1 MAIDRKKV
9 IDDMSKVSAA
19 ANEDGLIPAFNVLV
33 NAWPARFW
41 NEFSKR
47 MVEAVDEDIKE
58 AVEELLIN
66 AAHECGY
73 HTGYG
78 IITSKEWEA
87 MVKPM
92 VENVEDVLHGA
103 YAVFTAWGWAD
114 SEIVELIP
122 GEKMVVRAYD
132 YYESDIADDYP
143 GKKSPRLFAYMIRGV
158 CGAFMDLAYGGNYD
172 PSGNT
177 GLYSFRCKQ
186 TKGIE
191 FGDEY
196 GEFVT
201 VKSEEYEQM

>member
-1 MAIDRKKV
+1 MAIDREKV
-9 IDDMSKVSAA
+9 IDQMSKVSAE

-33 NAWPARFW
+33 NQWPAKFW

-47 MVEAVDEDIKE
+47 MVEAVDDDIKD

-87 MVKPM
+87 IVAPM
-92 VENVEDVLHGA
+92 VEKTEDVLHGA
-103 YAVFTAWGWAD
+103 YAVFTAWGWANA
-114 SEIVELIP
+114 EIVELVP

-132 YYESDIADDYP
+132 YYEADIGEDYP
-143 GKKSPRLFAYMIRGV
+143 GKKAPRVSAYMIRGV
-158 CGAFMDLAYGGNYD
+158 CGAFMDLAYGGKYD
-172 PSGNT
+172 SEGKT
-177 GLYSFRCKQ
+177 GLYTFRCKQ

-191 FGDEY
+191 CGDEY

-201 VKSEEYEQM
+201 VKSEAYE